1 MKHICLLISC
11 LLISWSVQAQ
21 VPYLKAKNAV
31 QLGPDYLGTDPA
43 NGLKYR
49 YAFEYRRYVARDRVS
64 VGLTV
69 GFQHSQR
76 ETILVPDLLSV
87 GANTRQR
94 TTIDLTVTYN
104 LLPRS
109 VTHSLRVG
117 GGPSVWY
124 AYDDLF
130 DKIDPYPIPGGS
142 EPAIKRRQQEGI
154 SLGAH
159 ALVEYTYALSL
170 DTQVSLHSGMAV
182 VGTSGIVPLFGL
194 RAGYRF

>member
-1 MKHICLLISC
+1 MKHVCLLFSC
-11 LLISWSVQAQ
+11 LLVLCEAGAQ

-31 QLGPDYLGTDPA
+31 QLGPDYLGIDPA

-64 VGLTV
+64 IGFTG

-76 ETILVPDLLSV
+76 ETVLVPDLLSV

-94 TTIDLTVTYN
+94 VTLDLTATYN

-109 VTHSLRVG
+109 VTHSLRAG
-117 GGPSVWY
+117 GGPSMWY
-124 AYDDLF
+124 ARDDLF
-130 DKIDPYPIPGGS
+130 AGVDPYPIPGGTA
-142 EPAIKRRQQEGI
+142 PAIKRRQQEGL
-154 SLGAH
+154 SYGVH
-159 ALVEYTYALSL
+159 ALIEYTYALSL
-170 DTQVSLHSGMAV
+170 DTQVSLHTGAAV
-182 VGTSGIVPLFGL
+182 VGTSGVVPLFGL

>member
-1 MKHICLLISC
+1 MRHLCLLIGC
-11 LLISWSVQAQ
+11 VLVCWKAQAQ
-21 VPYLKAKNAV
+21 VPYLRAKNAV
-31 QLGPDYLGTDPA
+31 QLGSDYLGIDPT

-64 VGLTV
+64 VGLTA
-69 GFQHSQR
+69 GFQYSQR

-87 GANTRQR
+87 GADTRQR
-94 TTIDLTVTYN
+94 VTFDLTTTYN
-104 LLPRS
+104 LLLRS

-130 DKIDPYPIPGGS
+130 DRVDPYPVPGGTD
-142 EPAIKRRQQEGI
+142 PAIKRRQHEGLG
-154 SLGAH
+154 LGAH
-159 ALVEYTYALSL
+159 VLAEYTYALSL
-170 DTQVSLHSGMAV
+170 DTQVSLHTGAAL